1 LTDAIAAD
9 LLSPDASDDSPGVH
23 RCLAKRAET
32 LNLNGSPRGSD
43 NTSTHFTLLIP
54 VPEVMVPEI
63 NRSRAVRKGG
73 RNETEF
79 WLANDPDSLPF
90 GWGGPGVGKRRRLG
104 AGEQSE

>member
-43 NTSTHFTLLIP
+43 NTSTHFTL
-54 VPEVMVPEI
+54 
-63 NRSRAVRKGG
+63 
-73 RNETEF
+73 
-79 WLANDPDSLPF
+79 
-90 GWGGPGVGKRRRLG
+90 
-104 AGEQSE
+104 